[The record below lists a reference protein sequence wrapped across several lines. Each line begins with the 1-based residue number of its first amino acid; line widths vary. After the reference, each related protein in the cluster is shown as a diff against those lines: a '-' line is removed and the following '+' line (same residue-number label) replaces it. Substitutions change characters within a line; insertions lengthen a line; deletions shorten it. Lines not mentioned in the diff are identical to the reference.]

1 MAAKKTRTE
10 ARSAA
15 VRTLPGSDA
24 AELMQTLLGVRPVAT
39 AAGEPLIHGV
49 LVGVLH
55 DFDESGQP
63 RIVVPGRM
71 ETPSVARAICP
82 LSPGQE
88 GSQCALLF
96 EGGDPARPLIMGVL
110 QEPVLTLHA
119 VGAVTTTQESESFS
133 VEAERAIE
141 LRCGKASLRLSSD
154 GRIELRGT
162 TVVSHATGLNRIRGA
177 SIKLN

>member
-1 MAAKKTRTE
+1 VAAKKSRTSTTRT
-10 ARSAA
+10 AQ
-15 VRTLPGSDA
+15 GSDA
-24 AELMQTLLGVRPVAT
+24 SELMQSLLGARPLAT
-39 AAGEPLIHGV
+39 AAGDPLIHGV
-49 LVGVLH
+49 LIGVLH
-55 DFDESGQP
+55 DFDALGQP

-71 ETPSVARAICP
+71 EMPRVARAICA

-88 GSQCALLF
+88 GCQCALLF
-96 EGGDPARPLIMGVL
+96 EGGDPARPLVMGVL

-119 VGAVTTTQESESFS
+119 VGAATTTQEAETFS
-133 VEAERAIE
+133 VEAEQAIE

>member
-10 ARSAA
+10 TRATARTVSGA
-15 VRTLPGSDA
+15 DA
-24 AELMQTLLGVRPVAT
+24 SELMQNLLGGRPLATVADE
-39 AAGEPLIHGV
+39 ALIHGV

-55 DFDESGQP
+55 DFDAAGQP

-71 ETPSVARAICP
+71 ETPRVARAICA

-88 GSQCALLF
+88 GRQCALLF
-96 EGGDPARPLIMGVL
+96 EGGDPVRPLIMGVL
-110 QEPVLTLHA
+110 QDPVITLHA
-119 VGAVTTTQESESFS
+119 VGAATTTQEAESFS

-154 GRIELRGT
+154 GSIELRGT